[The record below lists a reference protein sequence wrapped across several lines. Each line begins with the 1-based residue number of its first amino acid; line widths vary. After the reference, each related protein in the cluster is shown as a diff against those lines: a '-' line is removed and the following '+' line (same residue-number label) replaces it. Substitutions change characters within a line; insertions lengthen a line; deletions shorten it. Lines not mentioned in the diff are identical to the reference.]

1 MKLCY
6 RGVEYD
12 YNPPMLEVTD
22 EELQGCYRGRSLR
35 FSYVR
40 HIPIPQPVAEMTY
53 RGIPYRTNSNG
64 QVEPAATK
72 PKSSLTLN
80 LTSPMANPMAKARR
94 QLLREAASAHRDNIQ
109 RSLQHRLEVARAQG
123 NQALIQQLEDEMHQ
137 LTEVVS

>member
-22 EELQGCYRGRSLR
+22 EELKGCYRGRSLR

-53 RGIPYRTNSNG
+53 RGVSYRTNSNG
-64 QVEPAATK
+64 QIEPVANQ
-72 PKSSLTLN
+72 PKSSLKLS
-80 LTSPMANPMAKARR
+80 LTSPAANSMAAARR
-94 QLLREAASAHRDNIQ
+94 QLLQDAANAHRNNIQ
-109 RSLQHRLEVARAQG
+109 RSLQHRLEVAQAQG
-123 NQALIQQLEDEMHQ
+123 NQTLIRQLEDEMHQ